1 MEMEKNDQIK
11 EKKPMTTKQK
21 VFLGLRIAGNVVFY
35 SLLLMLLIFSI
46 MNINGGNGKTDY
58 PHIFGKGFLSVQSDS
73 MEHSGDYEPE
83 EWDDYKIGEI
93 KKGDLVNVSVFKKKN
108 ASKIK
113 IGDVITFY
121 DTSINALNTHRVV
134 DLVYSKGYITGYI
147 CQGDKNVSLQE
158 NVYYTY
164 EKYCAVHDWTPAY
177 AEDGVTPDTDSTE
190 YKNWAQ
196 DMYMITSGN
205 FAQMVS
211 VKNVKGVATSIKP
224 GGGKT
229 LDWMH
234 DHWLAIFI
242 LPIIAILIVEIFLVI
257 RNIMILRGEKTVE
270 AVDSRKE
277 QIIAE
282 EKERMRIELLA
293 EMYGGEENIPEAM
306 RYPKK
311 AEEPKAEEPKAEEPK
326 EANEEIKEDSNDDA
340 IETEESN
347 NTNEEVNESSNEN
360 VEESKENKEEVKPE
374 VESNDDEPQDDN
386 KEE

>member
-1 MEMEKNDQIK
+1 
-11 EKKPMTTKQK
+11 
-21 VFLGLRIAGNVVFY
+21 
-35 SLLLMLLIFSI
+35 
-46 MNINGGNGKTDY
+46 
-58 PHIFGKGFLSVQSDS
+58 
-73 MEHSGDYEPE
+73 
-83 EWDDYKIGEI
+83 
-93 KKGDLVNVSVFKKKN
+93 
-108 ASKIK
+108 
-113 IGDVITFY
+113 
-121 DTSINALNTHRVV
+121 
-134 DLVYSKGYITGYI
+134 
-147 CQGDKNVSLQE
+147 
-158 NVYYTY
+158 
-164 EKYCAVHDWTPAY
+164 
-177 AEDGVTPDTDSTE
+177 
-190 YKNWAQ
+190 
-196 DMYMITSGN
+196 
-205 FAQMVS
+205 
-211 VKNVKGVATSIKP
+211 
-224 GGGKT
+224 
-229 LDWMH
+229 MH